1 MTQASTPTLE
11 GAAARAGSYRW
22 AICGLLFAATAIN
35 YIDRQMI
42 GVLKPTLQAEI
53 GWSETDYADIVFWF
67 QAAYAL
73 GYMAFGR
80 FVDVAGA
87 RIGYAVSFTLW
98 TLAHMAHGMV
108 GGVAQF
114 AAARF
119 ALGIGE
125 SGNFPA
131 GLKAVTDWFP
141 QKERALAVGIFN
153 AGANV
158 GAIVTPLLV
167 PAITLAYGWR
177 MAFIVTGAFSFIWL
191 AAWIALYRR
200 PAEHPRVSAGELAYI
215 RSDPA
220 DAVGR
225 IAWARLL
232 TVRETWA
239 YAGAKF
245 LTDPI
250 WWMFLFWLP
259 DFLGKR
265 HGLDLKSFGPPL
277 VAIYVLSDAGS
288 VLGGWGSSRLL
299 RRGATANLAR
309 KTTMLVCAVAVTPI
323 FFGQY
328 IDDLWLAVLVIGIA
342 AAAHQAFSANLL
354 TLPSDLFPRAAVASV
369 VGIGGTAGAIGGM
382 IMAKYA
388 GYVLEVFGTYTPIF
402 MVAGSAYLLAL
413 LLVHLLSPRLE
424 RTRAELLD
432 SQLNALD

>member
-11 GAAARAGSYRW
+11 RAAARAGSYRW

-53 GWSETDYADIVFWF
+53 GWSETDYANIVFWF

-87 RIGYAVSFTLW
+87 RLGYAISFTLW

-108 GGVAQF
+108 SGVTQF

-158 GAIVTPLLV
+158 GAIITPLLV

-177 MAFIVTGAFSFIWL
+177 MAFIVTGALSFIWL

-220 DAVGR
+220 DAVEIGR
-225 IAWARLL
+225 
-232 TVRETWA
+232 
-239 YAGAKF
+239 
-245 LTDPI
+245 
-250 WWMFLFWLP
+250 
-259 DFLGKR
+259 
-265 HGLDLKSFGPPL
+265 
-277 VAIYVLSDAGS
+277 
-288 VLGGWGSSRLL
+288 
-299 RRGATANLAR
+299 
-309 KTTMLVCAVAVTPI
+309 
-323 FFGQY
+323 
-328 IDDLWLAVLVIGIA
+328 
-342 AAAHQAFSANLL
+342 AH
-354 TLPSDLFPRAAVASV
+354 V
-369 VGIGGTAGAIGGM
+369 
-382 IMAKYA
+382 
-388 GYVLEVFGTYTPIF
+388 
-402 MVAGSAYLLAL
+402 
-413 LLVHLLSPRLE
+413 
-424 RTRAELLD
+424 
-432 SQLNALD
+432 

>member
-108 GGVAQF
+108 SGVAQF

-277 VAIYVLSDAGS
+277 VAIYVLSDVGS

-432 SQLNALD
+432 SQPNALD